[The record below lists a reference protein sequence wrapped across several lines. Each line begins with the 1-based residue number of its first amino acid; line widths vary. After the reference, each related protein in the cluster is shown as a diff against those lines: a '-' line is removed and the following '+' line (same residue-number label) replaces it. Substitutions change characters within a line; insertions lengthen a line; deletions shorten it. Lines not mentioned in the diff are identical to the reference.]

1 MELKVPVVIDNEYI
15 KKAVEEIKGEIK
27 KDYVPRSVIE
37 DIRAE
42 IEDYSD
48 LTDIESYKGKVLDI
62 IDKHLKGESNDAD
75 VTKEIDCDLE
85 WGIWGETWDDV
96 VKKYGEDVDNAANA
110 IHDRIVKEMKIKIRE
125 AYANA
130 KAR

>member
-62 IDKHLKGESNDAD
+62 IDKHLKGESND
-75 VTKEIDCDLE
+75 
-85 WGIWGETWDDV
+85 G
-96 VKKYGEDVDNAANA
+96 
-110 IHDRIVKEMKIKIRE
+110 
-125 AYANA
+125 
-130 KAR
+130 

>member
-1 MELKVPVVIDNEYI
+1 MELKVPAVIDNEYI

-62 IDKHLKGESNDAD
+62 IDRHIGKEGE
-75 VTKEIDCDLE
+75 E
-85 WGIWGETWDDV
+85 
-96 VKKYGEDVDNAANA
+96 
-110 IHDRIVKEMKIKIRE
+110 
-125 AYANA
+125 
-130 KAR
+130 

>member
-1 MELKVPVVIDNEYI
+1 MNVTTMILGVLRKWRRMELKVPAVIDNEYI

-62 IDKHLKGESNDAD
+62 IDRHIGKEGE
-75 VTKEIDCDLE
+75 E
-85 WGIWGETWDDV
+85 
-96 VKKYGEDVDNAANA
+96 
-110 IHDRIVKEMKIKIRE
+110 
-125 AYANA
+125 
-130 KAR
+130 

>member
-75 VTKEIDCDLE
+75 VTKGRSDKTYRKYKAVC
-85 WGIWGETWDDV
+85 W
-96 VKKYGEDVDNAANA
+96 KKY
-110 IHDRIVKEMKIKIRE
+110 
-125 AYANA
+125 
-130 KAR
+130 